1 MKELLTV
8 ITPTYNRGNLLENC
22 YNSLKNQVDLNFEWL
37 IIDDGSTDNT
47 KDVVDKFISENIVPI
62 RYIYKKNGGK
72 HTALNI
78 GFKEAKGELS
88 LILDSDD
95 TLTKDAV
102 RSIWEVWDKSK
113 NINDISSIVFLRR
126 YKNGE
131 IIGDNFKEDMKVTNH
146 IDIAFNNRVRG
157 DKCEVYVTDILKQY
171 QYPIFENE
179 KFMSESVVWTQIGRK
194 YRLICVNKPIYI
206 TEYLPGGLTK
216 SGRKLRINCPL
227 GGMLFAKE
235 CIKDDIILKY
245 RIKNAILY
253 VCYGFFAKKKLSYM
267 VNESGSKVLVFFM
280 IPLGYTLYKYWNY
293 KYKV

>member
-157 DKCEVYVTDILKQY
+157 DQCEVYVTDILKQY

-216 SGRKLRINCPL
+216 SGRKLRIN
-227 GGMLFAKE
+227 
-235 CIKDDIILKY
+235 
-245 RIKNAILY
+245 
-253 VCYGFFAKKKLSYM
+253 
-267 VNESGSKVLVFFM
+267 
-280 IPLGYTLYKYWNY
+280 
-293 KYKV
+293 